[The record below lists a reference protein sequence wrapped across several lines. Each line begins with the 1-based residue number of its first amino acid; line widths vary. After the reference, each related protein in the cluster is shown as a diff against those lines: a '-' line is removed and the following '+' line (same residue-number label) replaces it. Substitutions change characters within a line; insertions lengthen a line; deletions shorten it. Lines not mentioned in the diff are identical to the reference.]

1 MQQSS
6 QFKQKVIE
14 VVRNVPFGTVVSYGQ
29 VAVMIGVPR
38 AARQVGW
45 ILNSTEGNTD
55 LPWWRVVNNVG
66 YLSIRGTKVNDKE
79 LQAKLLRAEG
89 IEVSEEFRLDMK
101 VYRFKP
107 NYEFL
112 KQMQL
117 TDEYITMVM
126 EKYSL

>member
-1 MQQSS
+1 MSE
-6 QFKQKVIE
+6 FKERVIE
-14 VVRNVPFGTVVSYGQ
+14 VIRNVPYGTVVSYGQ
-29 VAVMIGVPR
+29 IAVMIGVPR

-45 ILNSTEGNTD
+45 ILNSTEGNVD

-89 IEVSEEFRLDMK
+89 IAVSDDFHLDMK
-101 VYRFKP
+101 TYRFKP
-107 NYEFL
+107 DETLLRSLQL
-112 KQMQL
+112 K
-117 TDEYITMVM
+117 DEYIAMVM